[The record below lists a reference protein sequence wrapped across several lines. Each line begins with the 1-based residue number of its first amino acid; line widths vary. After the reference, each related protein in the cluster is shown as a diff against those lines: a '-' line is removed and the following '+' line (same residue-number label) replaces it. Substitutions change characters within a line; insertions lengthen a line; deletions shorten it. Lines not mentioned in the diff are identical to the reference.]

1 MPWQAGCSFPAPT
14 ELALEEVTMPV
25 IDDVKELLMQYA
37 TGGAPAG
44 DIATHFQQVAQSV
57 DSAALTQG
65 IAAALR
71 SDKTPPFSELVSQL
85 FTSGSSEQKSA
96 MLKTLVSVIPPER
109 RQQISTV
116 IPELGSVLPVSGDVI
131 STKVAPDSVQ
141 KLAQHAE
148 KQDASIVEKMS
159 AVYAAHPA
167 LVRTLG
173 ATAMTIA
180 MRAIAERRHKV

>member
-1 MPWQAGCSFPAPT
+1 
-14 ELALEEVTMPV
+14 LEEVTMPV
-25 IDDVKELLMQYA
+25 LDDVKELLTQYA
-37 TGGAPAG
+37 TGSVPAG
-44 DIATHFQQVAQSV
+44 DVATHFQQVAQSV

-85 FTSGSSEQKSA
+85 FTSGSSEQKST
-96 MLKTLVSVIPPER
+96 MLKTLVSAIPPER

-116 IPELGSVLPVSGDVI
+116 IPELGSVLPLSSDAI
-131 STKVAPDSVQ
+131 PTTVAPDSIQ

-148 KQDASIVEKMS
+148 KHDASVVDKMS

-167 LVRTLG
+167 LIKTLG

-180 MRAIAERRHKV
+180 MRTIAERRHKV